1 MPSRNADE
9 QTVRP
14 IFVAVCALVVA
25 WYFFDG
31 AVEKHTAE
39 DMPRIESQAVNDM
52 VRQYGIANRTGNAAD
67 VCVHAGLV
75 SAAALQAKDSE
86 VYEHWKRIESDD
98 CARAGLPK

>member
-1 MPSRNADE
+1 MYSRNAGE
-9 QTVRP
+9 QAVRP

-25 WYFFDG
+25 WYFFDAG
-31 AVEKHTAE
+31 VEKQAAN
-39 DMPRIESQAVNDM
+39 DMPRIESQAVKDM
-52 VRQYGIANRTGNAAD
+52 VREYGIANRTGNPVD

-98 CARAGLPK
+98 CARAGLPR